1 MVFSSFENGVPGQCI
16 MPAAVFLSSAS
27 GHHIMALTSGAV
39 SAMKRDQ
46 EKNENI
52 L

>member
-1 MVFSSFENGVPGQCI
+1 

-27 GHHIMALTSGAV
+27 GHHIMALTLGAV